1 MALNCKL
8 DRNITLSQ
16 GGEGV
21 DYCNGQDI
29 SMGVGGIVSPVLVY
43 NISDVPSLTFEGD
56 NRSDY
61 SLFVETINA
70 EGYFYKVDHTDATYN
85 EEYDPQTH
93 KWTHTLTLTIANI
106 TPLFE
111 DILSDGVNG
120 KYLVCFRPNGAE
132 DYRMFGWKW
141 GATMDYSMNI
151 QSDSLGYTLTFEDT
165 SEYPLMTVDRDN
177 FGNKNKTYTPIFKP
191 LYDIYYCEQDGS
203 GRHTGYIVAMYV
215 VKVNAAGQP
224 LGSDNKLCQWTG
236 KKQDAYKIDGIQSD
250 GGYNIIGTYQKTA
263 TFDGKPVKIYDL
275 EKCPANVTNS
285 IYINGKKAESINL
298 NSTITGG
305 SFTIT
310 STDDWSMLTDP
321 QYVTIDPVEG
331 VNGATNCTLHHN
343 GVGGCEQI
351 QFMNKVTTEI
361 VTLDV
366 CINIINIGDT
376 YTYPHGTTDV
386 VLTPVV
392 EGCDS
397 AFTYTITPSVT
408 SSKDA
413 DGNIHITFP
422 NPDSE
427 LEYTLTTVHGCDPN
441 ETKVT
446 KIYRKGIGTDPKWVE
461 VNSWCET
468 NQQTGQYTGWRI
480 NRYIDYNPNSSSYM
494 QDKEEKV
501 LDDTCSVGS
510 AVWVEVE
517 KYCELD
523 VNGTNTGYY
532 VSVLQDLNQSSPTYG
547 QTQTTKA
554 LNLLMCPAANDNPK
568 WILDPTFDPYCEQKV
583 YEPSMIEGNTGRLI
597 IRLFDDNLYSPT
609 YNQYQESGVTEDDW
623 TEEFIRQFGD
633 FPCETPN
640 TDPELE
646 EVSYN
651 CELSANTDDFLV
663 MTGFKISTGMDK
675 NPYSSTYLE
684 TTTARTYDPV
694 LCPPNNPQPTPTGC
708 SKFIVDG
715 GEWGGVPASGDST
728 CDSAFLWVD
737 GTPQFTPASASSWVD
752 IQFVHWD
759 EDPHTYQYFCTVYT
773 DAPCVANDLMREA
786 GIVDNTISCSDIPT
800 PTMADMPQIV
810 QDTITGNTKYSHA
823 LGTVRYNIAANNEGA
838 DRTCVIR
845 WIVDSQECPS
855 RDFTITQLGGSTPT
869 GCTCTATGHKNPIS
883 SAVTTSRVDL
893 GTYSSTC
900 SGTWSAT
907 IKSGTDFLS
916 DFSFSNGTISA
927 KVSRAN
933 TGAQR
938 TSVYTAS
945 NGQCSDDFTV
955 VQAGTGTTPTTD
967 IFEWDW
973 VSHETHY
980 TATTQD
986 INLLLVPFSSV
997 YNGVTT
1003 NAVLSA
1009 NVPWIVTN
1017 SELYY
1022 NNNELQPNLNE
1033 YIYFNSYNTGSAP
1046 RTGTLTLT
1054 QKGTSNKIT
1063 VDITQTVKPADCTI
1077 TAFTLDSEVCRGGT
1091 LGYTFDV
1098 KSSDCHETFYF
1109 TLYDA
1114 DNNQYESS
1122 TTPTGGHGTGS
1133 FTVPSSAATGQC
1145 SVTVYADRY
1154 YATIKDCT
1162 RTVTGK
1168 INNNSQYIL
1177 QTGTFSYY
1185 VGSELR
1191 TVNFGGG
1198 VTPGSYRQ
1206 VFITISTADY
1216 GKTWAASK
1224 VIATATSPTTKV
1236 DAEMNFNA
1244 YPSATTINDNFVGF
1258 EINLSDF
1265 KE

>member
-8 DRNITLSQ
+8 DRNISLNQPSDT
-16 GGEGV
+16 GGTDG
-21 DYCNGQDI
+21 CNSQDI
-29 SMGVGGIVSPVLVY
+29 TMGVGGISSPILVY

-61 SLFVETINA
+61 SLFVETINSI
-70 EGYFYKVDHTDATYN
+70 GQFYKVDHTDASYN
-85 EEYDPQTH
+85 EEYDNH
-93 KWTHTLTLTIANI
+93 KWTHTLTLSVGNI
-106 TPLFE
+106 QPLFE
-111 DILSDGVNG
+111 DILSDATNG

-132 DYRMFGWKW
+132 DYRMFGWKG
-141 GATMDYSMNI
+141 GATLDYSLNI
-151 QSDSLGYTLTFEDT
+151 QSESLGYTITFEDV
-165 SEYPLMTVDRDN
+165 SEYPLFTVDRDN
-177 FGNKNKTYTPIFKP
+177 FGSKTKTYTPIFKP
-191 LYDIYYCEQDGS
+191 LYDIFYCEQSSG
-203 GRHTGYIVAMYV
+203 GRHTGYLVAMYV
-215 VKVNAAGQP
+215 VKVNAADQP
-224 LGSDNKLCQWTG
+224 LDKNNRLCQWSG
-236 KKQDAYKIDGIQSD
+236 FKQDAYKITGVTSD
-250 GGYNIIGTYQKTA
+250 GGYNIIGTYNKDA

-285 IYINGKKAESINL
+285 IFINSKKAETISL

-305 SFTIT
+305 TYTIT
-310 STDDWSMLTDP
+310 SSDEWSMVSDP
-321 QYVTIDPVEG
+321 QYVTISPVEG
-331 VNGATNCTLHHN
+331 GNGNTPSTVFHN
-343 GVGGCEQI
+343 GVGGIDHI
-351 QFMNKVTTEI
+351 QFMNKVTKEI

-366 CINIINIGDT
+366 IINIIDVADK
-376 YTYPHGTTDV
+376 YTFPHSTTEAV
-386 VLTPVV
+386 ITPVV
-392 EGCDS
+392 EGCSS
-397 AFTYTITPSVT
+397 AYTYTITPSVQ
-408 SSKDA
+408 SSMD
-413 DGNIHITFP
+413 DNGFVHIQFP
-422 NPDSE
+422 
-427 LEYTLTTVHGCDPN
+427 
-441 ETKVT
+441 
-446 KIYRKGIGTDPKWVE
+446 
-461 VNSWCET
+461 ET
-468 NQQTGQYTGWRI
+468 NDSLDYTMTLVHSCDSNERKIVRI
-480 NRYIDYNPNSSSYM
+480 HRDGI
-494 QDKEEKV
+494 
-501 LDDTCSVGS
+501 DDTPN
-510 AVWVEVE
+510 WVDETN
-517 KYCELD
+517 YCEITEQ
-523 VNGTNTGYY
+523 GQHTGYRIY
-532 VSVLQDLNQSSPTYG
+532 VQVDT
-547 QTQTTKA
+547 
-554 LNLLMCPAANDNPK
+554 
-568 WILDPTFDPYCEQKV
+568 
-583 YEPSMIEGNTGRLI
+583 
-597 IRLFDDNLYSPT
+597 
-609 YNQYQESGVTEDDW
+609 
-623 TEEFIRQFGD
+623 
-633 FPCETPN
+633 
-640 TDPELE
+640 
-646 EVSYN
+646 
-651 CELSANTDDFLV
+651 
-663 MTGFKISTGMDK
+663 
-675 NPYSSTYLE
+675 NPYSSTYNQRRE
-684 TTTARTYDPV
+684 TKLTDSECAQGGGNWQPFGDPYCEIDSKGLYTGYQLIDMMDMDEKSPTYLQIRTERRYDETACPKQDPTPHWIEDDSFSAYCETMIYEPAHVEGNTGYRISREIDDNRYSPTWGQKRDVRELSELCPAPSTDPDIEEISYSCELTTDTEEQLIMTGYKLSSGLDKNIYSPTYLTVTTARTYDPV

-786 GIVDNTISCSDIPT
+786 GIVDNTISCSDIPY

-1022 NNNELQPNLNE
+1022 NHNELQPNLNE

-1077 TAFTLDSEVCRGGT
+1077 SAFTLDSEVCRGGT

-1133 FTVPSSAATGQC
+1133 FTIPASAATGQC

-1216 GKTWAASK
+1216 GKTWAAMK
-1224 VIATATSPTTKV
+1224 VIATATSPTSKT
-1236 DAEMNFNA
+1236 DEEMNFNA
-1244 YPSATTINDNFVGF
+1244 YPSATTINDSFVGF